1 MSSGRNKKMKV
12 GVFFS
17 KIIVGTE
24 PDEDGWWFRLEE
36 AEAASGLSSIYARLH
51 DNCPL
56 SKANSAGS
64 GRAAMHGVVNN
75 VTVTCAAVGEMHK
88 LKVSKFYTAC
98 IDLELL
104 KQTRGKC

>member
-1 MSSGRNKKMKV
+1 MKV
-12 GVFFS
+12 SVFFS

-56 SKANSAGS
+56 RKANSAGS
-64 GRAAMHGVVNN
+64 GRAAVPGVANN
-75 VTVTCAAVGEMHK
+75 VTVTCADVGDMLK
-88 LKVSKFYTAC
+88 LKDSARFYTAR
-98 IDLELL
+98 IDLKLL
-104 KQTRGKC
+104 EQTKG